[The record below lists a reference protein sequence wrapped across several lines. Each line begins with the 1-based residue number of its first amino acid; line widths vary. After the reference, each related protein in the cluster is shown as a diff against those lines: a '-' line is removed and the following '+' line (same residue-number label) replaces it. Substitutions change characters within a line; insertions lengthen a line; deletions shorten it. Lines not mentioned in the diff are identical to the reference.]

1 MFGFRGIF
9 FTSPKSKVNVMAI
22 RKVKCKPECVC
33 GDRPDNMGK
42 NDGDG
47 QSRQGAKGLKVFL
60 DFFLEVNASLI

>member
-47 QSRQGAKGLKVFL
+47 
-60 DFFLEVNASLI
+60 